1 MEQANFVDFQG
12 DVKDDLFDILEEKWN
27 VDPDCIEDIGN
38 VKRWALPAPTRVITH
53 QKPST
58 KNRAPNQCG
67 TDNIWAQLTKKILF
81 GLKTQVQY
89 RDAVSRNFLT

>member
-1 MEQANFVDFQG
+1 MEQTNFVDFQG

-53 QKPST
+53 QKPRHQIT
-58 KNRAPNQCG
+58 VGQTIYEHN
-67 TDNIWAQLTKKILF
+67 
-81 GLKTQVQY
+81 
-89 RDAVSRNFLT
+89 